1 MQTIKIERIVRSK
14 RKTIALV
21 VTHDATLVVR
31 APFNT
36 SLECIDKMV
45 SRKISWIRR
54 KISEIASRSK
64 QTIKE
69 FVNGERFLYL
79 GASYQLCIVD
89 DPGCDI
95 LLNDMLCIS
104 KGVLPNIREALITW
118 YKSEAL
124 KIITERCN
132 WYTHLT
138 GHKPVSIKISDA
150 KTRWGSCGA
159 KGTLNFSW
167 RLIMA
172 PLEVIDLVVVHEV
185 VHLEQQNHSR
195 LFWDK
200 VKSILPDYE
209 TRDRWL
215 KENNHLINI
224 P

>member
-1 MQTIKIERIVRSK
+1 MQTIKIEKIVRSK

-31 APFNT
+31 APLNT
-36 SLECIDKMV
+36 SLEYIEKLV
-45 SRKISWIRR
+45 NTKISWVRR
-54 KISEIASRSK
+54 KISEIAGRPK

-104 KGVLPNIREALITW
+104 KGVLPNIREALIAW

-124 KIITERCN
+124 EIITGRCN
-132 WYTHLT
+132 WYTNLT
-138 GHKPVSIKISDA
+138 GYKPVSIKISDA
-150 KTRWGSCGA
+150 KTRWGSCGT

-167 RLIMA
+167 RLMMA
-172 PLEVIDLVVVHEV
+172 PLEVIDLVVVHEL
-185 VHLEQQNHSR
+185 VHLEHHNHSR
-195 LFWDK
+195 LFWGK

-209 TRDRWL
+209 TREKWL
-215 KENNHLINI
+215 KENNHFLNI
-224 P
+224 R